1 MANVKTAI
9 SIDESLF
16 EDVNAVAQML
26 NISRSQ
32 LFAKAVADFLHKL
45 ESQRLL
51 EQLNQAYADEDSQQD
66 ELQLTMQQ
74 MRRHQRKMAEG
85 TW

>member
-1 MANVKTAI
+1 V
-9 SIDESLF
+9 F
-16 EDVNAVAQML
+16 EEVNAVAQML

-51 EQLNQAYADEDSQQD
+51 EQFSLANSA
-66 ELQLTMQQ
+66 
-74 MRRHQRKMAEG
+74 G
-85 TW
+85 TYPTN